1 MMVRSIITYAAII
14 SWPKLLERTT
24 ATILQKLQRIA
35 CLSITGAMRT
45 CLTAALEAM
54 VGLLSLHIF
63 IKKTAARCAIKLQIE
78 YKYKSG
84 DHVGHLKILDSIPKR
99 DMFCT
104 IPDTMVKE
112 YCFDRLFEVEISD
125 RANWS
130 NGVPAL
136 DPRGLVWFTDG
147 SKMESGV
154 GAGVFGP
161 NTKASIPMG
170 MCPTV
175 FQAELHAIEI
185 CARLNLSKGIKGA
198 RIYIFSDSQAA
209 LKALSSNLVDSIS
222 VKSCYDALQSLA
234 RLNKVKLGWVPGH
247 QGIAGNEL
255 ADELAR
261 AGSESAFI
269 EPEPYCGINWSFATA
284 LISNWEHKLRLDHW
298 EIVPGLRQSK
308 LLIRTLL
315 L

>member
-1 MMVRSIITYAAII
+1 
-14 SWPKLLERTT
+14 
-24 ATILQKLQRIA
+24 
-35 CLSITGAMRT
+35 
-45 CLTAALEAM
+45 
-54 VGLLSLHIF
+54 
-63 IKKTAARCAIKLQIE
+63 
-78 YKYKSG
+78 
-84 DHVGHLKILDSIPKR
+84 
-99 DMFCT
+99 
-104 IPDTMVKE
+104 
-112 YCFDRLFEVEISD
+112 
-125 RANWS
+125 
-130 NGVPAL
+130 
-136 DPRGLVWFTDG
+136 
-147 SKMESGV
+147 MESGV

-161 NTKASIPMG
+161 NTKVSIPMG

-269 EPEPYCGINWSFATA
+269 GPEPYCGINWSFATA

-298 EIVPGLRQSK
+298 ENVPGLRQSK
-308 LLIRTLL
+308 LLIKPYSYKDILNLNKESIRKLVGFLTGHCGLRYHLNKLNLSSETECRFCSEEDESSEHILCNCPALHWLRRRIFYKEICTPAEMKNSATKDLL
-315 L
+315 SFIREVVRLLD